1 MKNFVP
7 HYYNDFHCI
16 ADKCK
21 DSCCIGWEIDIDS
34 DTLEKYRGFGGELG
48 KKLSENITVSEDGSD
63 CFKLAENER
72 CPFLNERGL
81 CELILE
87 CGEDILCDI
96 CRMHPRFVNTYNSR
110 CEIGLGLC
118 CEETARL
125 ILTDN
130 RHMEVVFSHNDD
142 YPEEPDKDEAYLFE
156 ARDFLF
162 DIIEKADNIEAL
174 FGTLISVQSSVIK
187 GLTSSEYPP
196 LKAEA
201 SSFAVS
207 SEIDLYI
214 HKHVL
219 PSLEP
224 LNDEWKAVCE
234 KVMSLESCRYD
245 NADLPMYKNLLKYC
259 LFRYYVNFSME
270 ETCPVETAIFFL
282 DAVVLIQ
289 NATGMN
295 FIESACLWSKESEY
309 SEENMEIITDN
320 LCAFRH

>member
-34 DTLEKYRGFGGELG
+34 HTLEKYRNMSGELG

-63 CFKLAENER
+63 CFKLSENDR
-72 CPFLNERGL
+72 CPFLNEHGL

-130 RHMEVVFSHNDD
+130 RPMEVVFSHDD
-142 YPEEPDKDEAYLFE
+142 ENAEEIDNYEAFLFE
-156 ARDFLF
+156 ARGYLF
-162 DIIEKADNIEAL
+162 DIIDKAESMESL
-174 FGTLISVQSSVIK
+174 LGTLISLQSRSMVK
-187 GLTSSEYPP
+187 GEISAIT
-196 LKAEA
+196 
-201 SSFAVS
+201 VS
-207 SEIDLYI
+207 SEIDLKI
-214 HKHVL
+214 LKHVL

-234 KVMSLESCRYD
+234 RAMTVEGCRYNND
-245 NADLPMYKNLLKYC
+245 ELPMYKSLLKYF
-259 LFRYYVNFSME
+259 LYRYYVNFSLE
-270 ETCPVETAIFFL
+270 ETCPVETALFFL
-282 DAVVLIQ
+282 QAVIIIQ
-289 NATGMN
+289 KATGKS
-295 FIESACLWSKESEY
+295 FIECACLWSKECEY
-309 SEENMEIITDN
+309 SEENMDIIARS
-320 LCAFRH
+320 LCDL

>member
-34 DTLEKYRGFGGELG
+34 DTLEKYRSLGGALG

-63 CFKLAENER
+63 CFKLLENER

-110 CEIGLGLC
+110 REIGLGLC

-125 ILTDN
+125 ILTDE
-130 RHMEVVFSHNDD
+130 RHMEVVFSHEDE
-142 YPEEPDKDEAYLFE
+142 YPEVLDKDEAYLFE
-156 ARDFLF
+156 ARDHLF
-162 DIIEKADNIEAL
+162 DIIERADSMESL
-174 FGTLISVQSSVIK
+174 CGTLLSLQSN
-187 GLTSSEYPP
+187 YPP
-196 LKAEA
+196 MKDEHSA
-201 SSFAVS
+201 FAVS
-207 SEIDLYI
+207 SEIDLNFL
-214 HKHVL
+214 KHVL
-219 PSLEP
+219 PALEP

-234 KVMSLESCRYD
+234 RVMALKSCRYD

-259 LFRYYVNFSME
+259 LLRYYVNFCME
-270 ETCPVETAIFFL
+270 ELCPVETALFFL
-282 DAVVLIQ
+282 DTAIIIQ
-289 NATGMN
+289 KATGMS

-309 SEENMEIITDN
+309 SEENMEIITEN
-320 LCAFRH
+320 LCAF